1 MTQPTGSTR
10 PLLGPLKNTL
20 DMVSSTPDE
29 TIVFNTLAEWPTTDS
44 DERVDLVFNL
54 SLNEYVALAESI
66 DVGRDIAFGDNS
78 ILIWFIWVRT
88 LKAMSICDAIIACIE
103 DPESGVSDAI
113 VNTVLNNT
121 SAQDISVAQG
131 QNDLVLGLDNNP
143 ECDLDILWG
152 GINHLVD
159 QMDTN
164 NIDAL
169 QILEVVTNVG
179 EWVTDVAAGIFGVDA
194 SIIAA
199 MLEWALYIQDNILEN
214 YEAQITTSYMDTVK
228 CGLFCIAKENDC
240 VLTPTDLLD
249 YFYGRLASQLS
260 FGSLLVESLE
270 FIVLGV
276 WSGSEIADAMMLSQL
291 VFRAQL
297 GTWFD
302 SIAFRSIDLDMRLG
316 YDDPSDDWELLCD
329 CPEPTYYLELDAT
342 NSQGGVY
349 LQTAVWN
356 SGTGFQEIDATG
368 VSRCYI
374 AYVTSELWTNS
385 FIEMRFT
392 KIPSTTT
399 GFRDLMTRDAP
410 VNQSF
415 KTITTGAETDP
426 FETWSNSYEQGDSN
440 KFRWRI
446 NSSPQNSNIVINRLR
461 VTIHSTEF
469 PQVWID
475 DGWEEYTP

>member
-1 MTQPTGSTR
+1 MTQPTGSIR
-10 PLLGPLKNTL
+10 PLLGPLKFTL
-20 DMVSSTPDE
+20 DMESSTPDDSI
-29 TIVFNTLAEWPTTDS
+29 TFNTLAEWSTTDS

-54 SLNEYVALAESI
+54 SLNEYVALANSI
-66 DVGRDIAFGDNS
+66 DVGRDIAYGDNS

-88 LKAMSICDAIIACIE
+88 LKSMSICDAIIACIE
-103 DPESGVSDAI
+103 DTESGVSDAI
-113 VNTVLNNT
+113 VTTVLNNT

-159 QMDTN
+159 QMDIN

-179 EWVTDVAAGIFGVDA
+179 EWVTDVAAGIFRVQA
-194 SIIAA
+194 SVITA

-228 CGLFCIAKENDC
+228 CDLFCIAKESDC

-297 GTWFD
+297 GTWFG
-302 SIAFRSIDLDMRLG
+302 SVAFRSIDLDMRLG

-329 CPEPTYYLELDAT
+329 CPGEWTSFLD
-342 NSQGGVY
+342 
-349 LQTAVWN
+349 
-356 SGTGFQEIDATG
+356 F
-368 VSRCYI
+368 
-374 AYVTSELWTNS
+374 
-385 FIEMRFT
+385 
-392 KIPSTTT
+392 TTT
-399 GFRDLMTRDAP
+399 NPMTLDYGAYESGVGYHP
-410 VNQSF
+410 VNQASDRKLSGYLEFDSSNVISIAWIAEVDIVNSMTPSTRHVAVLRYEMNDVNKNASRILTTYGDVGTGTHDLSAERSDFDFTADKITMFIRCGHLSF
-415 KTITTGAETDP
+415 SGSGTVSSLTIKGTGDKPAQLP
-426 FETWSNSYEQGDSN
+426 
-440 KFRWRI
+440 
-446 NSSPQNSNIVINRLR
+446 
-461 VTIHSTEF
+461 
-469 PQVWID
+469 
-475 DGWEEYTP
+475 